1 MIQQVKDHIRHILY
15 PDNYPKL
22 KQLLIALLGG
32 SGTGKSAAIGEF
44 MAQATELML
53 DALLELS
60 FIIVSSTTE
69 SSAANMELNA
79 STIHIV
85 GHVYQSGK
93 SKQYGNN
100 NNERGTDSAED
111 KNWLKSLNKASL
123 TKLRTLHGYD
133 TNSRQERAHGTKMI
147 VTDEFSNIGPIF
159 LANLS
164 RRMQEVVNNH
174 DLPFGG
180 LDQCLVGDP
189 FQLPPCME
197 VSLHKAAIEMNIE
210 KTRYKPGSPMHAGAM
225 IFRSYSFLE
234 LTEQTRAPDEIS
246 TN

>member
-1 MIQQVKDHIRHILY
+1 LHPNTDGENFQKFYCGNNLNTLQVQFLQIMIQQVKDHIRHILH
-15 PDNYPKL
+15 PNIFPKP

-32 SGTGKSAAIGEF
+32 PGTGKSATIREF
-44 MAQATELML
+44 VAQATELML
-53 DALLELS
+53 DALLKLS
-60 FIIVSSTTE
+60 FIIVSSTTG

-85 GHVYQSGK
+85 GHVYKSGK

-100 NNERGTDSAED
+100 NERGTDSIED
-111 KNWLKSLNKASL
+111 KSWLQRLNKASL
-123 TKLRTLHGYD
+123 IKLRTLHGYD
-133 TNSRQERAHGTKMI
+133 TNSAELRAYGTKII

-180 LDQCLVGDP
+180 LDQCLGVIHFSYHRAWRYP
-189 FQLPPCME
+189 YTRQL
-197 VSLHKAAIEMNIE
+197 
-210 KTRYKPGSPMHAGAM
+210 
-225 IFRSYSFLE
+225 
-234 LTEQTRAPDEIS
+234 
-246 TN
+246 